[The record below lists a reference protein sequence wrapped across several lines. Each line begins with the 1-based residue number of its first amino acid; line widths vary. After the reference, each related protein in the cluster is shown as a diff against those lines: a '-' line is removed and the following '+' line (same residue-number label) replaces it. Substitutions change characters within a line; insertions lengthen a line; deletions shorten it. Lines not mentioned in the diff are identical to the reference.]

1 VNTPIKPIRRIN
13 KSQGFTLLEVMVV
26 IAMMAILTA
35 FVVPYLP
42 GDRAELLQTEVDRFQ
57 SKVVYAQTQAILQ
70 SQDLGLIVDEESYKF
85 VQRVKTGWQE
95 FEEEPLQPQQIEKFF
110 KQRILVED
118 VEVLPEISDDP
129 ELLKP
134 TILFHSSGEMS
145 PFKYQL
151 ALSEQHYLS
160 LEFDPLGESTQESF
174 NEE

>member
-1 VNTPIKPIRRIN
+1 VNTSLKPSQRII

-42 GDRAELLQTEVDRFQ
+42 GDRAEMLQAEVDRFQ
-57 SKVVYAQTQAILQ
+57 SKVAYAQTQAILQ
-70 SQDLGLIVDEESYKF
+70 SQDLGLIVDEGSYKF
-85 VQRVKTGWQE
+85 VQRVKAEWQG
-95 FEEEPLQPQQIEKFF
+95 FEEEPLQPQKVEKFF
-110 KQRILVED
+110 KQRILIED
-118 VEVLPEISDDP
+118 VEVLPEISDDT
-129 ELLKP
+129 ELMKP
-134 TILFHSSGEMS
+134 TILFYSSGEMS

>member
-1 VNTPIKPIRRIN
+1 
-13 KSQGFTLLEVMVV
+13 VV

-42 GDRAELLQTEVDRFQ
+42 GDRAELMQKELDRFQ

-85 VQRVKTGWQE
+85 VQRVKTGWAA
-95 FEEEPLQPQQIEKFF
+95 FDEEPLQSQKIEEFF
-110 KQRILVED
+110 KHRVLIEGVEFI
-118 VEVLPEISDDP
+118 PEISDDP
-129 ELLKP
+129 GLIKP
-134 TILFHSSGEMS
+134 SILFFSSGEMS
-145 PFKYQL
+145 PFKYEL

-160 LEFDPLGESTQESF
+160 LEFDPLGETKQELF